1 MTVAA
6 PARWQPPS
14 GRCRWQPLQGG
25 QSVSQSVSCFRPQS
39 RRHRTRRDD
48 APRDGASPS
57 ELRAAGDRSS
67 WGRAQGPG
75 PGHGSRQNPASSS
88 VAKLFECRAKRWQSP
103 PVEPYTSANGL
114 SRRHAS
120 CDRRRVTGAVRR
132 RARSAAVRGR
142 EFDLPRHSHYSGVIP
157 MVFEHSAVAYTLH
170 GVVRYPAIERV
181 VERVPTDA
189 RRVELRRSKSGLLHM
204 KTASAHGYV
213 VIEKR
218 TVRAAVSGQR
228 RGK

>member
-25 QSVSQSVSCFRPQS
+25 QSVSQSVVSGRKAAATV
-39 RRHRTRRDD
+39 RAGTTRRATGRLPAERA
-48 APRDGASPS
+48 APPVRG
-57 ELRAAGDRSS
+57 RAAGPAPGTAA
-67 WGRAQGPG
+67 GRIRPVAQ
-75 PGHGSRQNPASSS
+75 
-88 VAKLFECRAKRWQSP
+88 WQSCSNVGPKGGKAP
-103 PVEPYTSANGL
+103 PVEPYTSAHGL
-114 SRRHAS
+114 SRRHAA

-142 EFDLPRHSHYSGVIP
+142 DFDLPRHSHYSGVIP

-189 RRVELRRSKSGLLHM
+189 RRV
-204 KTASAHGYV
+204 ACF
-213 VIEKR
+213 
-218 TVRAAVSGQR
+218 AVPKAGCCT
-228 RGK
+228 

>member
-1 MTVAA
+1 MPVAA
-6 PARWQPPS
+6 AARRP
-14 GRCRWQPLQGG
+14 
-25 QSVSQSVSCFRPQS
+25 VSQSVSCFRPQS
-39 RRHRTRRDD
+39 RRHRTRRPPGRR
-48 APRDGASPS
+48 AARRGASPS
-57 ELRAAGDRSS
+57 EQRHPVG
-67 WGRAQGPG
+67 GRPG

-114 SRRHAS
+114 SRRHAA

-142 EFDLPRHSHYSGVIP
+142 DFDLPRHSHYSGVIP

-189 RRVELRRSKSGLLHM
+189 RRVASPFQKRVIAHENRICARVRSNRK
-204 KTASAHGYV
+204 KDSARSS
-213 VIEKR
+213 KR
-218 TVRAAVSGQR
+218 TAAWQISRKPNAKPPYKGTR
-228 RGK
+228 PY